1 MRPEPFR
8 AHSPATL
15 QLVFVLYR
23 YTEYG
28 VLFIF
33 KVHLLA
39 IAMARFKNLLISCPK
54 THGSDTMKRLV
65 N

>member
-1 MRPEPFR
+1 MRPENFR

-15 QLVFVLYR
+15 QLVFVLYS
-23 YTEYG
+23 G

-33 KVHLLA
+33 EVDLLV
-39 IAMARFKNLLISCPK
+39 IEMARFKNLLISCPK
-54 THGSDTMKRLV
+54 THGSDTMNRLV